1 MGVGMGLL
9 VGEVL
14 GGHFAADVFLI
25 ALGVALFVY
34 NVWGWR
40 LLIRS
45 LDRSQG

>member
-1 MGVGMGLL
+1 MLMGVGMGLL

-34 NVWGWR
+34 NALGLAAADTVVG
-40 LLIRS
+40 
-45 LDRSQG
+45 